1 LTATLRQFLIL
12 KGERYKGSEERP
24 SFPHALS
31 GNLGEFG
38 AGLPIK
44 AFWGDGFEKISI
56 DWKPFKNFVVPS
68 ILAAV

>member
-1 LTATLRQFLIL
+1 MLEAGI
-12 KGERYKGSEERP
+12 
-24 SFPHALS
+24 
-31 GNLGEFG
+31 LGEFG

-56 DWKPFKNFVVPS
+56 DWRPFKNFVAPS